1 MDEPR
6 QTTSDVAL
14 SPGGSLVA
22 PSWGIRCGAVALLL
36 GILGVFKL
44 SVLGVLGHGFVGGAS
59 GDAGLYVWL
68 FKSHVRGLFS
78 TPWFETSGFYPYGQS
93 LAWSD
98 NFILPGIIGQG
109 TAAIGI
115 SDTLSY
121 NLIILGSTFLSG
133 YCTFILAYRLTGRF
147 WPALCAGVGF
157 MTTPYIAGMQG
168 HPQLIFTCFIPLGIN
183 ALVSFLASSSV
194 RNAFLYGVVLT
205 AAFATAVYYA
215 IFLVIAG
222 VTLYLAL
229 MLVRPGGMPVSA
241 HLRLGLGVA
250 LGAAPLLFLV
260 PPYLGI
266 AKVFGERNLY
276 ETFYFAASALSY
288 LSAPRDNLLYGATSI
303 LSHDEAQLFP
313 GLIMLLA
320 LPAALWLIAAGA
332 ATRCRLGWAVGGIWG
347 LVCITSALAVTLQGP
362 AIVYLRYFVALLS
375 WGTIVVLALLL
386 LRLGRDTSAE
396 LPSPPSDRV
405 FVGIF
410 LFLAA
415 MGFFV
420 SLGPLGNPEY
430 GQLALGVHR
439 VWYEFFPGFDSIRAV
454 GRVGILTIFALCVLL
469 ALTLSH
475 LERIKQ
481 LPRWVAAAL
490 CLGILIES
498 YHTHTPIEP
507 LPQSGAVYERL
518 SSVAKPGDVAI
529 MLPFSARLNE
539 RGQPASYGEFAR
551 RNIEYMLKLFPSGLQ
566 AVNGYSGQR
575 TKIMREFPRQLAEF
589 PDQRSVSVACSVAGL
604 RYLVYASKGVER
616 FDPTVFMQRVAK
628 FPQQLTF
635 LESDSEGNYLF
646 ELPCMTRIVEERELL
661 LPGSHA
667 AVVRLALANEGRDR
681 EQLNKVGFSLVLGKE
696 VRPLREV
703 TVKGGPDSWE
713 TVELS
718 IPPSLD
724 PVRPWRLRISP
735 PRGSPVVIKDLTV
748 QRVDDSIWLIRALHR
763 LRQ

>member
-1 MDEPR
+1 
-6 QTTSDVAL
+6 
-14 SPGGSLVA
+14 
-22 PSWGIRCGAVALLL
+22 
-36 GILGVFKL
+36 
-44 SVLGVLGHGFVGGAS
+44 
-59 GDAGLYVWL
+59 
-68 FKSHVRGLFS
+68 
-78 TPWFETSGFYPYGQS
+78 
-93 LAWSD
+93 
-98 NFILPGIIGQG
+98 
-109 TAAIGI
+109 
-115 SDTLSY
+115 
-121 NLIILGSTFLSG
+121 
-133 YCTFILAYRLTGRF
+133 
-147 WPALCAGVGF
+147 

-183 ALVSFLASSSV
+183 ALVSLLASSSV

-332 ATRCRLGWAVGGIWG
+332 ATRCRLGWAVGAIWG

-362 AIVYLRYFVALLS
+362 AIVYLRYLAALLS
-375 WGTIVVLALLL
+375 WATVALLALLL
-386 LRLGRDTSAE
+386 VRLGRDTAHLSRSAQSGAVQPE
-396 LPSPPSDRV
+396 AVLHHPPLCERALI
-405 FVGIF
+405 GIF
-410 LFLAA
+410 IALAA

-507 LPQSGAVYERL
+507 LPKSGAVYERL

-539 RGQPASYGEFAR
+539 RGQPASFGEFAR

-735 PRGSPVVIKDLTV
+735 PRGAPVVIKDLAV
-748 QRVDDSIWLIRALHR
+748 QKVDDSIWLTRALHR